1 VGRVAGG
8 GERTVSAAGPL
19 LVIDGLRARLP
30 VEGRMQT
37 VLHDVSFTVGA
48 GEAVGLVG
56 ESGSGKSMTAR
67 AVARLLPPGAEVEGS
82 IRYDGA
88 EVSGLRGGALR
99 ALRGEVAMNFQDPR
113 AHINPVRSIGDFL
126 GEALRTNRGV
136 SRGESRE
143 RAVRALA
150 DVGIDD
156 GVRRLRQYPH
166 ELSGGLLQRV
176 MIAGALLIEPR
187 LVLADEPT
195 TALDVTTQAE
205 VMAILDELRRERGL
219 ALLFI
224 THDLDL
230 AGAVCD
236 RTAVMY
242 AGRIVEQQSS
252 LTLGERPRH
261 PYTAALSA
269 ARPAIDGTVR
279 RLAAIRG
286 RPVSAFEAPDGC
298 AFAPRCDFAQDA
310 CREAVPALRAVDGGE
325 VRCRRAAE
333 IADELVE
340 RAHV

>member
-1 VGRVAGG
+1 M
-8 GERTVSAAGPL
+8 SANGAL
-19 LVIDGLRARLP
+19 LEVDDLHTELA
-30 VEGRMQT
+30 VEGRMQP
-37 VLHDVSFTVGA
+37 VLHDVSLSIGT

-67 AVARLLPPGAEVEGS
+67 AIARLLPTGASTSGS

-88 EVSGLRGGALR
+88 EVGSLRGSALR
-99 ALRGEVAMNFQDPR
+99 DYRGEVAMIFQDPR
-113 AHINPVRSIGDFL
+113 AHINPVRSIGDFMT
-126 GEALRTNRGV
+126 EALRTNRSV
-136 SRGESRE
+136 ARGDARA

-150 DVGIDD
+150 DVGIED
-156 GVRRLRQYPH
+156 GDRRLKQYPH

-176 MIAGALLIEPR
+176 MIASALLTEPR

-236 RTAVMY
+236 RTCVMY
-242 AGRIVEQQSS
+242 AGRIVESQRSAD
-252 LTLGERPRH
+252 LGERPRH

-269 ARPAIDGTVR
+269 ARPAIEGAVH

-286 RPVSAFEAPDGC
+286 RPVSAFEAPAGC
-298 AFAPRCDFAQDA
+298 SFAPRCEFAQDR
-310 CREAVPALRAVDGGE
+310 CREQTPELRSVSGGE
-325 VRCRRAAE
+325 VRCVR
-333 IADELVE
+333 ADEIQETLAKETENV
-340 RAHV
+340 